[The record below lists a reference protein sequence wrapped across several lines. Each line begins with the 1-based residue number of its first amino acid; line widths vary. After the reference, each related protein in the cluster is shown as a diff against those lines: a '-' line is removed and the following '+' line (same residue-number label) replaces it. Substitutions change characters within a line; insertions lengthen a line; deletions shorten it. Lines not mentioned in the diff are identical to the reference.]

1 MNTFTLVIPLY
12 NEEKNLNNLFR
23 VLLKSHLIQDK
34 TCKYIT
40 FINDGSLDRTSFLL
54 KKKIYKSKK
63 FINLNH
69 KNNLGYGAALKT
81 AISFAKNKTD
91 YIVFIDSD
99 LTNPLVDIKKI
110 SIFMNKNIDFIQ
122 GNRYKKS
129 LLKINYKRRLIGI
142 VGNYI
147 ARFFVNMKIS
157 DYTSGF
163 RAVKL
168 NLYSNIHLNENDFSI
183 IMEEKYKLKKYIKTI
198 ADFPTQ
204 LNQRKSQIRKTSFNY
219 SFILISKYLYYCILS
234 FFIENKNLKK
244 ID

>member
-1 MNTFTLVIPLY
+1 MYNFTLAIPIY
-12 NEEKNLNNLFR
+12 NEEKNLQNLFR
-23 VLLKSHLIQDK
+23 ALLKSHLIQDK
-34 TCKYIT
+34 TCKYII

-63 FINLNH
+63 FIHLNH
-69 KNNLGYGAALKT
+69 KKNLGYGAALKT
-81 AISFAKNKTD
+81 AISFAKNKSD

-99 LTNPLVDIKKI
+99 LTNPLADIKKI

-122 GNRYKKS
+122 GNRYKKF

-142 VGNYI
+142 IGNYI
-147 ARFFVNMKIS
+147 ANFLINIKIS

-168 NLYSNIHLNENDFSI
+168 NLYSNIYLNENDFSI

-198 ADFPTQ
+198 ADFSTQ
-204 LNQRKSQIRKTSFNY
+204 LSERNSQIRRTSFNY
-219 SFILISKYLYYCILS
+219 SFILILKYLYYCILS
-234 FFIENKNLKK
+234 SFIKNKNLKK